1 MSNRLKSILT
11 IADILLG
18 VALIVLG
25 LYRLIKVKITTPRV
39 LFLSLYYL
47 IFGTF
52 LILSITPYEKFK
64 IWINFMI
71 EPIPKALFLLF
82 LAALTFDI
90 FTPIYLLYSISFI
103 CSAIGQTI
111 YFVLFHDT
119 DPQSN
124 KNLSNEVLTKNDG
137 SPHFGKV
144 ELDSFK
150 KEDPKPLFLARL
162 K

>member
-64 IWINFMI
+64 I
-71 EPIPKALFLLF
+71 
-82 LAALTFDI
+82 
-90 FTPIYLLYSISFI
+90 
-103 CSAIGQTI
+103 
-111 YFVLFHDT
+111 
-119 DPQSN
+119 
-124 KNLSNEVLTKNDG
+124 
-137 SPHFGKV
+137 
-144 ELDSFK
+144 
-150 KEDPKPLFLARL
+150 
-162 K
+162 